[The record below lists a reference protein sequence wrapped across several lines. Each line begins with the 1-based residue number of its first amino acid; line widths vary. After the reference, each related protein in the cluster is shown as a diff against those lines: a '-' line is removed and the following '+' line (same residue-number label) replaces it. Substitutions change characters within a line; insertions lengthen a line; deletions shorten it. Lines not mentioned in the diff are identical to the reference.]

1 MPIIIGGRANFLNFI
16 EILAENGMKNLG
28 FEIFEEAIERLGY
41 DEKFK
46 ILSEKLKK

>member
-1 MPIIIGGRANFLNFI
+1 
-16 EILAENGMKNLG
+16 MKNLG